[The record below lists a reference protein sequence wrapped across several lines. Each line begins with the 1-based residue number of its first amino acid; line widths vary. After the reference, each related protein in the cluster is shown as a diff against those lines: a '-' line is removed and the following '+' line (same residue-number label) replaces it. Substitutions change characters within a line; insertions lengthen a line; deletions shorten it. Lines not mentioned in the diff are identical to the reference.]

1 MEFKEFLCK
10 PMQNKAYLASSY
22 KRCVLF
28 DAPIDSYNQVAPYLL
43 ENHFQLDYI
52 ILTHSHFDHIAD
64 LSRYKDKFN
73 PSICI
78 HKNDEFRLLNPN
90 EHIPFGFPI
99 KLESVKADKYLE
111 DNEIIK
117 VEDMEFKILHTPGH
131 TDGGICIE
139 IVGERKIITG
149 DTLFKLSVGRTDFT
163 SGDFQLLIK
172 SIKEKLLIYPD
183 DYEVYPGHGD
193 KTTIGYEILYN
204 KFLQ

>member
-1 MEFKEFLCK
+1 
-10 PMQNKAYLASSY
+10 
-22 KRCVLF
+22 
-28 DAPIDSYNQVAPYLL
+28 
-43 ENHFQLDYI
+43 
-52 ILTHSHFDHIAD
+52 
-64 LSRYKDKFN
+64 
-73 PSICI
+73 
-78 HKNDEFRLLNPN
+78 
-90 EHIPFGFPI
+90 
-99 KLESVKADKYLE
+99 LESVKADKYLE